1 MDFKNYFDTKLVDE
15 LEVNGKV
22 DELKFLALYMY
33 YKYARGEKESI
44 NDEFL
49 SSFLPL
55 YSRKGGTNDCF
66 IDAIIMN
73 EEEDKEINII
83 SSLYRNDEHQITDS
97 ELEKIFYRMQRKV
110 NDVLKKNYYDKCN
123 VEVEKRL
130 MEIRDDSE
138 DNLKDYKFKF
148 IIINNSQPSEETIY
162 ELNNRIQ
169 NNFDKM
175 SSSYELNVLFKED
188 ILRDISLNSAPYQYV
203 EKDRLIIKQ
212 FGNEKAAIHY
222 NENGILCNV
231 SAKCIKDLWKKY
243 GGKGLLAMN
252 LRYYVENTKIDDA
265 ITNSIRKRP
274 DDFWYFNNGIIIVCD
289 NFELKNGKVELTN
302 FSIVNGGQTTKIIG
316 TTPFEKDFYVMAKI
330 IRKVKDG
337 DEGQEFI
344 ANIAEASNSQ
354 KPIKAKDLIANRVEQ
369 RKLKSL
375 LEDNL
380 IYMEVKRGEKKPGP
394 EFKEPW
400 QKTKNNN
407 LAQDLYS
414 FAFLSPGPARNS
426 VSSILN
432 NNQKYDKL
440 FKNHEY
446 EPLFIKSLLFLEKSY
461 EKYNN
466 KVKKDKEFN
475 ADIKGL
481 MKNGLYYY
489 LATTGLILKF
499 IYNDEFKNAIKENRD
514 KKDLFEKFVYEQAFN
529 FEFINL
535 DWAHFKDKIQ
545 EFIFYIFNDII
556 LKAYNEMKAK
566 DLSLVYSN
574 ALKTDTL
581 FKQYIFNNIYNDFIL
596 FDKETNYMLLIKKY
610 FVEIDERNKKANNE
624 LYLANLNLEN
634 EKDDKLTE
642 YEEDL
647 YNSLLVY
654 IDDYKKE
661 HLNKCSLT
669 EKMAYKIVKFG
680 IRDKDGLYDISKRV
694 YENEELCDDILKI
707 VNKL

>member
-354 KPIKAKDLIANRVEQ
+354 KPIKAKDL
-369 RKLKSL
+369 
-375 LEDNL
+375 
-380 IYMEVKRGEKKPGP
+380 
-394 EFKEPW
+394 
-400 QKTKNNN
+400 
-407 LAQDLYS
+407 
-414 FAFLSPGPARNS
+414 
-426 VSSILN
+426 
-432 NNQKYDKL
+432 
-440 FKNHEY
+440 
-446 EPLFIKSLLFLEKSY
+446 
-461 EKYNN
+461 
-466 KVKKDKEFN
+466 
-475 ADIKGL
+475 
-481 MKNGLYYY
+481 
-489 LATTGLILKF
+489 
-499 IYNDEFKNAIKENRD
+499 
-514 KKDLFEKFVYEQAFN
+514 
-529 FEFINL
+529 
-535 DWAHFKDKIQ
+535 
-545 EFIFYIFNDII
+545 
-556 LKAYNEMKAK
+556 
-566 DLSLVYSN
+566 SLVYSN